1 MTLSGKRQTAMALSL
16 VLVLSACAG
25 GPGGREGGSGFLGR
39 IFGGRGGDEAA
50 AAQTNQTPAAQT
62 AAQAET
68 AAQTS
73 ADDTGQEERAA
84 TDLGD
89 QTVAG
94 DLSKYETEAVA
105 GSGSFSALF
114 GGIFGRNRAEAPP
127 RTAEQVGAT
136 PTASG
141 APIVAADGTVYYPQ
155 NVQPQ
160 RSGGIVGYFENLF
173 KPDSAPATSA
183 GIGNATFGRNVE
195 PEVTLRVNRYIWT
208 AALDVLSFMPLETV
222 DPFSGV
228 FTTGYG
234 TPPGGNRAYRATVY
248 VQDPA
253 LDARSLNVALESR
266 GGGPVNLET
275 TRAIEDAILTR
286 ARQLW
291 IAENES

>member
-1 MTLSGKRQTAMALSL
+1 MTSSGKRRTTLALYL
-16 VLVLSACAG
+16 VLLLSACAG
-25 GPGGREGGSGFLGR
+25 GSGGGDERPGFLGR
-39 IFGGRGGDEAA
+39 IFGGGGDEAA
-50 AAQTNQTPAAQT
+50 QTGQAAPGQTAPEAEAQDAAAERPVSDLGNQTA
-62 AAQAET
+62 
-68 AAQTS
+68 
-73 ADDTGQEERAA
+73 
-84 TDLGD
+84 
-89 QTVAG
+89 AG

-114 GGIFGRNRAEAPP
+114 GRIFGGGGGGGGEAPA
-127 RTAEQVGAT
+127 RTVEQAGAT
-136 PTASG
+136 G
-141 APIVAADGTVYYPQ
+141 AAPGEPIVAADGTVYYPQ
-155 NVQPQ
+155 QVQP
-160 RSGGIVGYFENLF
+160 RRGVTGGIVGYFQNLF
-173 KPDSAPATSA
+173 KPDDAPAVA
-183 GIGNATFGRNVE
+183 GGVGAATFGRNVE

-208 AALDVLSFMPLETV
+208 AALDVLGFMPLETV

-275 TRAIEDAILTR
+275 TRAVEDAILTR

>member
-1 MTLSGKRQTAMALSL
+1 MAMSL

-25 GPGGREGGSGFLGR
+25 GWGDRDGSSGFLGR
-39 IFGGRGGDEAA
+39 ILGGRGGDE
-50 AAQTNQTPAAQT
+50 T
-62 AAQAET
+62 AAQSSQAPTPPTATET
-68 AAQTS
+68 AADS
-73 ADDTGQEERAA
+73 AEPQKRTV
-84 TDLGD
+84 TDLSN
-89 QTVAG
+89 QTAAG

-114 GGIFGRNRAEAPP
+114 GNIFGRNRAEAPP
-127 RTAEQVGAT
+127 RPADQAGAIA
-136 PTASG
+136 TASG
-141 APIVAADGTVYYPQ
+141 EPLVAADGTVYYPQ
-155 NVQPQ
+155 PVQSQ
-160 RSGGIVGYFENLF
+160 GGGGLVGYFQNLF
-173 KPDSAPATSA
+173 KPDSATRTST
-183 GIGNATFGRNVE
+183 GIGAATFGRNAE

-208 AALDVLSFMPLETV
+208 AALDVLAFMPLETV